1 MEVIA
6 ESTGVQIYVF
16 ESYEKDGKRMYK
28 DEKDTEKTAPNG
40 YYDPLTN
47 SIHIDLYAG
56 NNGEG
61 VMMFTLAHE
70 LTHFIRQWSP
80 AKFKVLADFLVQEYG
95 KKGVSLDELVRAQMS
110 KAQNNGRTISY
121 DTAYEEMIA
130 DSMETMLSD
139 GAVLRRLKQ
148 RDETLWEKI
157 KTRINRIAKKL
168 RYSYK
173 GMDPQTAEGQI
184 VSEMV
189 DAVEKLREL
198 FTEGLVEASENSQ
211 TSEQVLASAGIAV
224 DSETDSGSLLSVRD
238 VLNESDRRKV
248 AKALADRFNV
258 TIEEARKWLTAETS
272 LASLILNPKYS
283 MYLDYVGDP
292 GEEAIKANSD
302 YPQGTVDFSNIC
314 KKRREFT
321 QVMNRILRNFP
332 NHVFAA
338 TDLAKIR
345 TIMGQEGMTLPC
357 GICYVEDRRQMDT
370 IIAQDFIDSLRLYRE
385 GSNTRADG
393 KPFNAVQIKALKMV
407 GDDTYTPNIY
417 ELVSLEG
424 RNSLKAKNP
433 AMEAAWVKYN
443 NARGMQ
449 SARLLTNEA
458 EYKRQILKYNK
469 KTVQSKNDHGG
480 LRIYSF
486 SDAEMF
492 HLIDI
497 VQVITDSA
505 TVGLS
510 IQGYT
515 KVNEYAKAVKDTGEK
530 LNRSLIP
537 KGDFGYHMENGKVV
551 LDYDTVEGIDIES
564 PDFFDSKDNPN
575 VGNITI
581 GVSDVQ
587 IRAAM
592 VSDFVDMIIPFHT
605 GQSKDVLGEKGIGT
619 WKNYKDFQTEKDLS
633 TGRTSKHQ
641 VNIYTEVIQA
651 AEAEG
656 NPIRNKRQFVEKFL
670 QVCKENGLQPRFSQ
684 FLNTDSNGDF
694 AYTEGYHKFLV
705 DFKTFAQTETGE
717 YLPQKPVKPIFDD
730 AYITGLLKAYVKEQ
744 QTKDAEVAKQ
754 MPKVIERITNEIIKP
769 SSAINESV
777 LTEGQTMYSLR
788 KGAEADVNRALT
800 DTHYTEDV
808 YLTES
813 SPSIMVNQKGVR
825 NLPMLMKASH
835 IRENVFTEQE
845 AKKLGLP
852 VDEHTHYHGLG
863 KPLFLEVIDDLD
875 AVTLAYRGTK
885 KASNPSRRE
894 NYFILVSQHKDS
906 AGNVINVPVFIDKKG
921 QYNRVFMDTN
931 KIATVFGR
939 DDFFDYIKREVQR
952 GNLVRIKNRSTQASE
967 LKATHASSYS
977 KNASNDTTVSQPE
990 GNVNKNS
997 DRDTNP
1003 VSTRHLLVNA
1013 LESAAQTEAER
1024 IQLKKYRDN
1033 IEKMNEEDALLR
1045 DLNRQIKELS
1055 FAKGPRDKQK
1065 ISELRNEAI
1074 KVGNRISIYDQ
1085 RLLRMEAST
1094 PLRNVLERE
1103 KKAAYQKAKELGNKA
1118 LDKYKSK
1125 ASLRWRF
1132 GLNRHRLTH

>member
-1 MEVIA
+1 MPQLPGSVH
-6 ESTGVQIYVF
+6 
-16 ESYEKDGKRMYK
+16 R
-28 DEKDTEKTAPNG
+28 
-40 YYDPLTN
+40 
-47 SIHIDLYAG
+47 
-56 NNGEG
+56 
-61 VMMFTLAHE
+61 TL
-70 LTHFIRQWSP
+70 P
-80 AKFKVLADFLVQEYG
+80 D
-95 KKGVSLDELVRAQMS
+95 
-110 KAQNNGRTISY
+110 GRTISY

-148 RDETLWEKI
+148 KDETLWEKI
-157 KTRINRIAKKL
+157 KTHINRIAKKL
-168 RYSYK
+168 RHSYK

-198 FTEGLVEASENSQ
+198 FTEGLVEASENSKV
-211 TSEQVLASAGIAV
+211 SGQVLASAGIAV
-224 DSETDSGSLLSVRD
+224 DSETNSGSLLSVRD
-238 VLNESDRRKV
+238 VLNESDRKKV

-497 VQVITDSA
+497 IQVITDSA

-769 SSAINESV
+769 EYNVSELADADTKFSIREQFYQEFDAWDKKDTNVNFTTGTTSDALKSIGMKDQDIILRSGTVLQKVKDHPEITFDIFKGIPDLLEHPVIIQFSDAIDSKTKRPRYDSSITV
-777 LTEGQTMYSLR
+777 LGELY
-788 KGAEADVNRALT
+788 ADVKENG
-800 DTHYTEDV
+800 DTV
-808 YLTES
+808 
-813 SPSIMVNQKGVR
+813 
-825 NLPMLMKASH
+825 
-835 IRENVFTEQE
+835 
-845 AKKLGLP
+845 KKP
-852 VDEHTHYHGLG
+852 V
-863 KPLFLEVIDDLD
+863 
-875 AVTLAYRGTK
+875 
-885 KASNPSRRE
+885 
-894 NYFILVSQHKDS
+894 LVSLELM
-906 AGNVINVPVFIDKKG
+906 P
-921 QYNRVFMDTN
+921 TN
-931 KIATVFGR
+931 KKKTAVL
-939 DDFFDYIKREVQR
+939 DFSIIK
-952 GNLVRIKNRSTQASE
+952 SA
-967 LKATHASSYS
+967 YS
-977 KNASNDTTVSQPE
+977 KNALQQYLNENSILYIDPDKKRTDSWLSLNRLQLPLGEKSYGSIRRIAYDAGKVKVQNPKNMSLMQKKLYE
-990 GNVNKNS
+990 AGVVDEFGNKLS

-1085 RLLRMEAST
+1085 RLLRMEASA
-1094 PLRNVLERE
+1094 PLRSLF
-1103 KKAAYQKAKELGNKA
+1103 YSKAKRTWQGSDEG
-1118 LDKYKSK
+1118 
-1125 ASLRWRF
+1125 LR
-1132 GLNRHRLTH
+1132 